1 MGMKRPRTKSDNLQH
16 PNKQQPSCSVVVLAS
31 LGAGRT
37 PLSSAPHTSTT
48 AASSSLMSS
57 LLIGAARELAKSRL
71 YKYLNMKHQPKNFNQ
86 ATQTRTY
93 NGVYLSDEKVLFVA

>member
-1 MGMKRPRTKSDNLQH
+1 MGMKQPRTKSDNLQH
-16 PNKQQPSCSVVVLAS
+16 PNKQQPGCSVVLAS

-37 PLSSAPHTSTT
+37 PLSSALHMSTT
-48 AASSSLMSS
+48 AASSSQMSS
-57 LLIGAARELAKSRL
+57 VLISAARELAKRRS
-71 YKYLNMKHQPKNFNQ
+71 YKYLNMKHQPKNFNR